1 MLHCAAK
8 RRCSG
13 SACHSCATLGLAE
26 TLRGV
31 ILRCKWADQSMRVSE
46 RACRWSTVTT
56 GFLYS
61 LANNSVEPPLSLIL
75 STVCFSHFAHFFSIS
90 SLTLCS
96 PTEAPLPE
104 AILLIHGNMH
114 EIIFSGPT
122 PVLVSDKICILC
134 KVNFI
139 VCEPSAFAINAN
151 PTKQIE
157 NRVYVSPQPR
167 LRSYDYNSCR
177 VKRAW
182 VYYAHVSPA
191 KSGHYHPPCNLVIV
205 ELFL

>member
-1 MLHCAAK
+1 MLHCAAE

-31 ILRCKWADQSMRVSE
+31 ILRCKWADQSMRVREPMVNCNHRILVFSCE
-46 RACRWSTVTT
+46 Q
-56 GFLYS
+56 
-61 LANNSVEPPLSLIL
+61 PPLSLML
-75 STVCFSHFAHFFSIS
+75 STVSFSHLAHLFSVS

>member
-1 MLHCAAK
+1 MLHCAAE

-31 ILRCKWADQSMRVSE
+31 ILRCKWADQSMRVREPMVNCNHRILVFSCE
-46 RACRWSTVTT
+46 Q
-56 GFLYS
+56 
-61 LANNSVEPPLSLIL
+61 PPLSLIL

>member
-1 MLHCAAK
+1 
-8 RRCSG
+8 
-13 SACHSCATLGLAE
+13 
-26 TLRGV
+26 
-31 ILRCKWADQSMRVSE
+31 MRVREPMVNCNHRILVFSCE
-46 RACRWSTVTT
+46 Q
-56 GFLYS
+56 
-61 LANNSVEPPLSLIL
+61 PPLSLIL
-75 STVCFSHFAHFFSIS
+75 STVSFSHFAHFFSIS

-157 NRVYVSPQPR
+157 NRVYVSPQLSLSFP
-167 LRSYDYNSCR
+167 LSPQGL
-177 VKRAW
+177 KW
-182 VYYAHVSPA
+182 VPEAEVRKMVVSEQAAGIHSLCTRTLSLCIHTVCTYTHTHTESLPL
-191 KSGHYHPPCNLVIV
+191 SLPIYMYLYIYIYIHT
-205 ELFL
+205 